1 MKGAISPTA
10 KEKEILVM
18 AQRRM
23 FSIALIDNDKF
34 MELPLSAQAVYFHL
48 GLRADDDGFV
58 GNPKS
63 TLRMIGGTKEDFTA
77 LQKAGLVREF
87 ESGVVLIVNWSEHN
101 SIRKD
106 RYRPTVFRKEKS
118 EASDVFTACE
128 EDETEA
134 VTDGCTDADNCDA
147 QDRLGKDRL
156 GKDRLGKDRLGEDRS
171 GEDRSGED
179 SLGEDSSDKDSSEKK
194 RTDKVSTHKESTS
207 KATAGEQSA
216 EEKSKAKASKTE
228 VKEEQQSTEHSRQ
241 GKIVTDGCVCD
252 DKCSEIFSLYN
263 RICTALP
270 QAKVLSEDRQ
280 AQISLLLRKYT
291 AEQVEEA
298 FYITQHSPFLTGHG
312 KGGWRASFDW
322 LIKEENIQRVLEG
335 CFDKPKP
342 TFVDTD
348 RSYNIEEYEKY
359 SMFD

>member
-1 MKGAISPTA
+1 
-10 KEKEILVM
+10 M

-118 EASDVFTACE
+118 EASDVFTACD

-156 GKDRLGKDRLGEDRS
+156 GKDRSGKDSSDK
-171 GEDRSGED
+171 D
-179 SLGEDSSDKDSSEKK
+179 SSDKDSSDKDSSEKK

-216 EEKSKAKASKTE
+216 EEKSKAEASKTE